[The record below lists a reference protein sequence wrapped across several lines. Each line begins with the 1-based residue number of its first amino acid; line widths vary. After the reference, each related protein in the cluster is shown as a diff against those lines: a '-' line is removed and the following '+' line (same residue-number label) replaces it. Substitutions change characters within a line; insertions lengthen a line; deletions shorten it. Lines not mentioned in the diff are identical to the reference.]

1 MVFPRS
7 ATLSAV
13 RFEISLQFVRVLVW
27 CCFPVVGD
35 SDGITKSRRTARGV
49 SHHALL
55 HVMSDRIQAGEQR
68 FAVVCLD
75 GQLERDTSL
84 WRVGCG
90 GQSGFSFPLGTDR
103 KPRGFVQDN
112 LGQALPLRSLGGC
125 FQPFNCCRRSF
136 RLRVGAGNRS

>member
-13 RFEISLQFVRVLVW
+13 RFEISLQVVRVLVW

-35 SDGITKSRRTARGV
+35 RGGITKSRRTARGD

-68 FAVVCLD
+68 FAVVCLN
-75 GQLERDTSL
+75 GQFNGDSSL

-90 GQSGFSFPLGTDR
+90 CQTGLSFPLGMDR
-103 KPRGFVQDN
+103 KPQSCVPYKLVSRASGRRVF
-112 LGQALPLRSLGGC
+112 P
-125 FQPFNCCRRSF
+125 PFPKARTNS
-136 RLRVGAGNRS
+136 N